1 MTGDECL
8 WEDIAMIA
16 VYENY
21 RLMPMSLALE
31 EMAALHR
38 EMAEE
43 IGSDEDAL
51 ELYGDLLAAA
61 VKYLDSRAHW
71 PLWSREKKLE
81 NDAARTS
88 RHNMAILS
96 FNQLAR
102 YLKMQGK
109 AAGWRDVL
117 GEEAENAGY
126 RKRLGDFACY
136 LVFAESLNA
145 R

>member
-1 MTGDECL
+1 MTAMY
-8 WEDIAMIA
+8 ED
-16 VYENY
+16 Y

-43 IGSDEDAL
+43 IGSDEDAV

-61 VKYLDSRAHW
+61 VKYMDSRAHW
-71 PLWSREKKLE
+71 PLWSREEKLE

-88 RHNMAILS
+88 RHNMVILS

-109 AAGWRDVL
+109 AAVWRDVL
-117 GEEAENAGY
+117 GEEAENPDY

-136 LVFAESLNA
+136 LVFVQSLNA

>member
-1 MTGDECL
+1 MAS
-8 WEDIAMIA
+8 I
-16 VYENY
+16 YEEY
-21 RLMPMSLALE
+21 RGMPLSLSLE

-43 IGSDEDAL
+43 IGSDEDAR

-61 VKYLDSRAHW
+61 VKYMDSRAHW
-71 PLWSREKKLE
+71 PLWSREERME
-81 NDAARTS
+81 NDGVRTS
-88 RHNMAILS
+88 RHNMVILS

-102 YLKMQGK
+102 YLRMQGE
-109 AAGWRDVL
+109 AATWRDIL
-117 GEEAENAGY
+117 GEETEDPYY

>member
-1 MTGDECL
+1 
-8 WEDIAMIA
+8 MIA
-16 VYENY
+16 TYEGY
-21 RLMPMSLALE
+21 ILMPMSLALE

-61 VKYLDSRAHW
+61 VKYMDSRAHW
-71 PLWSREKKLE
+71 PLWSREEKLE

-88 RHNMAILS
+88 RHNMVILS

-109 AAGWRDVL
+109 AAVWRDVL
-117 GEEAENAGY
+117 GEEAENPDY

-136 LVFAESLNA
+136 LVFVQSLNA

>member
-1 MTGDECL
+1 MRHDYYYYNREEL
-8 WEDIAMIA
+8 LSSPRIPLAVLKDDAAVFQAMA
-16 VYENY
+16 
-21 RLMPMSLALE
+21 
-31 EMAALHR
+31 R

-43 IGSDEDAL
+43 IGSDEDAV

-61 VKYLDSRAHW
+61 VKYMDSRAHW
-71 PLWSREKKLE
+71 PLWSREEKLE

-88 RHNMAILS
+88 RHNMVILS

-109 AAGWRDVL
+109 AAAWREKL
-117 GEEAENAGY
+117 GEENDNSNF

-136 LVFAESLNA
+136 LVLVNSLLA